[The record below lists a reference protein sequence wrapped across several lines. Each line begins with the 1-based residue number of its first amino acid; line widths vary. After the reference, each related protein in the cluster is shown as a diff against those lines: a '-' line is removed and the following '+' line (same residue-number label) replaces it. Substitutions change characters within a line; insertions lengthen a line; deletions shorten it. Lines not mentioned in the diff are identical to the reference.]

1 MKKFPLSILSA
12 LVCVLAVAGVAEASL
27 ITGGL
32 SLSSVSGAPE
42 MNSVLPVA
50 GGVQVPLGI
59 STGLDFTTTGLLT
72 PGVAGNFHVDN
83 TSGDFNSLF
92 NLNGTLKD
100 FTFLGPGTAFY
111 PAPPIVGFESITA
124 PSFTFDLSSIILNQR
139 TDNLLTM
146 TGIGLF
152 RLSGFDVTPGTFFFS
167 ANQAGATLSF
177 SASEAA
183 VPEPGSLLLL
193 STGLFGLAAFVRRR
207 K

>member
-1 MKKFPLSILSA
+1 MVKRLFVLSV
-12 LVCVLAVAGVAEASL
+12 LVGVLAVAGVAEATL
-27 ITGGL
+27 ITGGM

-92 NLNGTLKD
+92 GLNGTLKD
-100 FTFLGPGTAFY
+100 FTFLGSGTAFY

-124 PSFTFDLSSIILNQR
+124 PAFTFDLSSITVNQQ
-139 TDNLLTM
+139 TDNLLTLA
-146 TGIGLF
+146 GIGLF
-152 RLSGFDVTPGTFFFS
+152 RLSGFDVTPGEFFFS
-167 ANQAGATLSF
+167 LNQAGATLSF
-177 SASEAA
+177 SASQAS

-193 STGLFGLAAFVRRR
+193 GTGLFGLAAFVRRR